1 MTYDYEQGRI
11 RKRTD
16 RPWEGPKNRYEENQE
31 ENGNYWI
38 GRPLILGS
46 YYVKELSRSEGFELS
61 VNGLQQERTNYG
73 AGLETPESVSAA
85 GGTAVLALPELSASM
100 EGEDGGGTGYDQLN
114 FSVTSSGT
122 ADADLEN
129 GGYDILI
136 SGFPEGIE
144 VYRVDTGERR

>member
-1 MTYDYEQGRI
+1 M
-11 RKRTD
+11 
-16 RPWEGPKNRYEENQE
+16 
-31 ENGNYWI
+31 
-38 GRPLILGS
+38 GS

-61 VNGLQQERTNYG
+61 VNACSRSGPITAPAWRRRNLCRRRAEPRFWPCRSFRLPWKERT
-73 AGLETPESVSAA
+73 A
-85 GGTAVLALPELSASM
+85 
-100 EGEDGGGTGYDQLN
+100 GGTGYDQLN

-144 VYRVDTGERR
+144 VYRVDTGEEEVTGPHVTGPRR